1 MRFSLRFLSAL
12 LLTAPLFAA
21 LPARAQGPVITVS
34 GVAEEAGKHSI
45 SFFALR
51 ADPSAAAQ
59 EFLSVLRNDLLISG
73 YFRPTD
79 QEQAAVLLSGSIR
92 GGDFGIS
99 AQISASW
106 LANTRTRAWTQT
118 AQPTTIRDAAH
129 ALADTLVREITGQ
142 EPMASSKILF
152 VGRRGTSSEIYACD
166 ADGARLRQLT
176 SDRKLCLSP
185 NWVPGKNAFTYT
197 SWLSGVPAAYMV
209 NLENNRRSLLSSK
222 PGMNQGTVVS
232 PHGNRAAIILSYA
245 GSVDLYLIDAGNGRV
260 LERLTR
266 TKKHNEA
273 SPSWS
278 PDGRSLVYVTDVGGV
293 PRCHLLDLASG
304 APPKRLVYAYDI
316 RENIAP
322 EWGKNG
328 KITFCGRSGGRYRI
342 YVTDPASDPR
352 VTIPT
357 LVSPNDG
364 CDYEDPSWAPDGRHI
379 VCTRT
384 SGFRRTLVV
393 LDTLGD
399 PPRSLFSSAGEWY
412 LPSWSHNEVA
422 LPR

>member
-1 MRFSLRFLSAL
+1 MVVGCAVCVQ
-12 LLTAPLFAA
+12 
-21 LPARAQGPVITVS
+21 ARV
-34 GVAEEAGKHSI
+34 
-45 SFFALR
+45 
-51 ADPSAAAQ
+51 
-59 EFLSVLRNDLLISG
+59 
-73 YFRPTD
+73 
-79 QEQAAVLLSGSIR
+79 
-92 GGDFGIS
+92 
-99 AQISASW
+99 
-106 LANTRTRAWTQT
+106 
-118 AQPTTIRDAAH
+118 
-129 ALADTLVREITGQ
+129 
-142 EPMASSKILF
+142 
-152 VGRRGTSSEIYACD
+152 
-166 ADGARLRQLT
+166 
-176 SDRKLCLSP
+176 
-185 NWVPGKNAFTYT
+185 
-197 SWLSGVPAAYMV
+197 
-209 NLENNRRSLLSSK
+209 
-222 PGMNQGTVVS
+222 
-232 PHGNRAAIILSYA
+232 
-245 GSVDLYLIDAGNGRV
+245 RV
-260 LERLTR
+260 LASQEALICALMPKSPPRIEPESR
-266 TKKHNEA
+266 TA
-273 SPSWS
+273 ACSWS